1 MANRLQLRRGTGAP
15 GGVFHEGEP
24 VYDKSG
30 KVLYVGDDGASGS
43 GNGSAVASA
52 SAYSSVVE
60 ILNQASSTSAAFIKL
75 LEDSDNGNHNV
86 SLKAPAAIASNY
98 SLVLPDGTGS
108 ANQVLKTDGAGNL
121 DWVDQSVGYTG
132 FSITDGTNTESVD
145 SGNTVTFTG
154 GDGITAA
161 VSSTDTLTI
170 SADLKANGGVVIES
184 SELAVDLGA
193 SSITG
198 TLAVSDGGTGATSA
212 SAARTALG
220 LAIGSDVQA
229 YDAQLADVAG
239 LTPSDGGIIIG
250 DGSNFVVES
259 GATART
265 SLGVDA
271 AGTDNSTNVT
281 LVTTSHDY
289 LSISGQAITLGPID
303 LAADVTGDL
312 PVAEGGTGASNASDA
327 RTNLGLAIGSDVQA
341 YDAQL
346 ADVAGLTPSDGGFIV
361 GDGSNFVV
369 ESAATA
375 RTSLGVDAAGTDNST
390 NVTLAGSL
398 DYITI
403 SGQEITRNAIDLAA
417 DVTGS
422 LPNANLANSSITVSD
437 GSNSTARALG
447 DTLTIQGTANEVTVT
462 ESSGTVTVA
471 LPDDVTIGSDLTV
484 TDKATAERFA
494 GFDLLQAPYSGTTK
508 TITVTVASKVS
519 GEHRYHGTGSGSGYV
534 LDGVQSPFLTLT
546 PGRTYRFD
554 TSDSSNSGH
563 PFLFYMEADKT
574 TQYTTN
580 VTTNG
585 TPGSAGAYTQI
596 VVGDETPPVL
606 HYQCSAHGYMGNA
619 VSTLSN
625 VVNSNYNATLRGT
638 LTLGSS
644 TAVSSVLDEDN
655 MATNSATALAT
666 QQSIKAYVDSQVSA
680 VDVTTDLG
688 ADSGSGSVSTSQTL
702 TVQGTANEIV
712 TSVSNQTITVALPDD
727 VTIGNDLTVNGNLNV
742 VGTAVTFSAE
752 TTRIEDRI
760 LELGLVNGAAPSS
773 ATTWDLGVAFN
784 YNNSGAKKAGVVW
797 LNNGFMAMLSELAES
812 SDTGNA
818 DPQITATAYAPIAAG
833 GLYLGGV
840 ASGNHIINSSGEAQ
854 NLVFDGGSY

>member
-75 LEDSDNGNHNV
+75 LEDTDNGNHNV

-108 ANQVLKTDGAGNL
+108 ANQVLKTDGSGNL
-121 DWVDQSVGYTG
+121 DWVDQTSGYSG
-132 FSITDGTNTESVD
+132 FSITDGTTTESVD

-184 SELAVDLGA
+184 NELAVDLGA

-220 LAIGSDVQA
+220 
-229 YDAQLADVAG
+229 
-239 LTPSDGGIIIG
+239 
-250 DGSNFVVES
+250 
-259 GATART
+259 
-265 SLGVDA
+265 VDA

-281 LVTTSHDY
+281 LVTTSYDY
-289 LSISGQAITLGPID
+289 LSISGQAITLGQI
-303 LAADVTGDL
+303 
-312 PVAEGGTGASNASDA
+312 
-327 RTNLGLAIGSDVQA
+327 TND
-341 YDAQL
+341 D
-346 ADVAGLTPSDGGFIV
+346 
-361 GDGSNFVV
+361 
-369 ESAATA
+369 
-375 RTSLGVDAAGTDNST
+375 
-390 NVTLAGSL
+390 
-398 DYITI
+398 
-403 SGQEITRNAIDLAA
+403 
-417 DVTGS
+417 
-422 LPNANLANSSITVSD
+422 LANSSITVTD
-437 GSNSTARALG
+437 GSNSTATSLG
-447 DTLTIQGTANEVTVT
+447 GTLTFSGTANEVTVT
-462 ESSGTVTVA
+462 ESSGTVTVS

-494 GFDLLQAPYSGTTK
+494 GYDLLQAPYGSTK

-655 MATNSATALAT
+655 MASDSATALAT
-666 QQSIKAYVDSQVSA
+666 QQSIKAYVDSEVSA
-680 VDVTTDLG
+680 VDVTTNLS

-784 YNNSGAKKAGVVW
+784 YNSSGAKKAGVVW

-818 DPQITATAYAPIAAG
+818 DPQITTTAFAPIAAG

>member
-390 NVTLAGSL
+390 NVTLSGSPT
-398 DYITI
+398 YITI
-403 SGQEITRNAIDLAA
+403 SGQEITRNAINLAT

-447 DTLTIQGTANEVTVT
+447 DTLTIQGTANDVTVT

-471 LPDDVTIGSDLTV
+471 LPD
-484 TDKATAERFA
+484 
-494 GFDLLQAPYSGTTK
+494 
-508 TITVTVASKVS
+508 
-519 GEHRYHGTGSGSGYV
+519 
-534 LDGVQSPFLTLT
+534 
-546 PGRTYRFD
+546 
-554 TSDSSNSGH
+554 N
-563 PFLFYMEADKT
+563 
-574 TQYTTN
+574 
-580 VTTNG
+580 
-585 TPGSAGAYTQI
+585 
-596 VVGDETPPVL
+596 
-606 HYQCSAHGYMGNA
+606 
-619 VSTLSN
+619 
-625 VVNSNYNATLRGT
+625 
-638 LTLGSS
+638 
-644 TAVSSVLDEDN
+644 
-655 MATNSATALAT
+655 
-666 QQSIKAYVDSQVSA
+666 
-680 VDVTTDLG
+680 
-688 ADSGSGSVSTSQTL
+688 
-702 TVQGTANEIV
+702 
-712 TSVSNQTITVALPDD
+712 

>member
-24 VYDKSG
+24 VYDKTG
-30 KVLYVGDDGASGS
+30 KVLYVGDNGASGS

-75 LEDSDNGNHNV
+75 LEDTDNGNHNV

-98 SLVLPDGTGS
+98 TLVLPDGTGS
-108 ANQVLKTDGAGNL
+108 ANQILKTDGSGNL
-121 DWVDQSVGYTG
+121 DWVDQNVGYTG

-220 LAIGSDVQA
+220 
-229 YDAQLADVAG
+229 
-239 LTPSDGGIIIG
+239 
-250 DGSNFVVES
+250 
-259 GATART
+259 
-265 SLGVDA
+265 VDA

-289 LSISGQAITLGPID
+289 LSISGQAITLGAID
-303 LAADVTGDL
+303 LTADVTGDL

-390 NVTLAGSL
+390 NVTLAGSPT
-398 DYITI
+398 YITI
-403 SGQEITRNAIDLAA
+403 SGQEITRNAINLAT

-462 ESSGTVTVA
+462 ESSGTV
-471 LPDDVTIGSDLTV
+471 
-484 TDKATAERFA
+484 
-494 GFDLLQAPYSGTTK
+494 
-508 TITVTVASKVS
+508 
-519 GEHRYHGTGSGSGYV
+519 
-534 LDGVQSPFLTLT
+534 
-546 PGRTYRFD
+546 
-554 TSDSSNSGH
+554 
-563 PFLFYMEADKT
+563 
-574 TQYTTN
+574 
-580 VTTNG
+580 
-585 TPGSAGAYTQI
+585 
-596 VVGDETPPVL
+596 
-606 HYQCSAHGYMGNA
+606 
-619 VSTLSN
+619 
-625 VVNSNYNATLRGT
+625 
-638 LTLGSS
+638 
-644 TAVSSVLDEDN
+644 
-655 MATNSATALAT
+655 
-666 QQSIKAYVDSQVSA
+666 
-680 VDVTTDLG
+680 
-688 ADSGSGSVSTSQTL
+688 
-702 TVQGTANEIV
+702 
-712 TSVSNQTITVALPDD
+712 TVALPDD

>member
-108 ANQVLKTDGAGNL
+108 ANQVLKTDGSGNL

-184 SELAVDLGA
+184 NELAVDLGA

-220 LAIGSDVQA
+220 
-229 YDAQLADVAG
+229 
-239 LTPSDGGIIIG
+239 
-250 DGSNFVVES
+250 
-259 GATART
+259 
-265 SLGVDA
+265 VDA

-281 LVTTSHDY
+281 LVTTSYDY
-289 LSISGQAITLGPID
+289 LSISGQAITLGQI
-303 LAADVTGDL
+303 
-312 PVAEGGTGASNASDA
+312 
-327 RTNLGLAIGSDVQA
+327 TND
-341 YDAQL
+341 D
-346 ADVAGLTPSDGGFIV
+346 
-361 GDGSNFVV
+361 
-369 ESAATA
+369 
-375 RTSLGVDAAGTDNST
+375 
-390 NVTLAGSL
+390 
-398 DYITI
+398 
-403 SGQEITRNAIDLAA
+403 
-417 DVTGS
+417 
-422 LPNANLANSSITVSD
+422 LANSSITVTD
-437 GSNSTARALG
+437 GSNSTATSLG
-447 DTLTIQGTANEVTVT
+447 GTLTFSGTSNEVTVT
-462 ESSGTVTVA
+462 ESSGTVTVS

-494 GFDLLQAPYSGTTK
+494 GYDLLQAPYGSTK

-519 GEHRYHGTGSGSGYV
+519 GEHRYHGTGSSSGYV

-655 MATNSATALAT
+655 MASDSATALAT
-666 QQSIKAYVDSQVSA
+666 QQSIKAYVDSEVSA
-680 VDVTTDLG
+680 VDVTTNLS

-760 LELGLVNGAAPSS
+760 LELGLVNGSAPSS

-784 YNNSGAKKAGVVW
+784 YNSSGAKKAGVVW

-818 DPQITATAYAPIAAG
+818 DPQITATAFAPIAAG

>member
-108 ANQVLKTDGAGNL
+108 ANQILKTDGAGNL

-132 FSITDGTNTESVD
+132 FSITDGTNTESVG

-471 LPDDVTIGSDLTV
+471 LPD
-484 TDKATAERFA
+484 
-494 GFDLLQAPYSGTTK
+494 
-508 TITVTVASKVS
+508 
-519 GEHRYHGTGSGSGYV
+519 
-534 LDGVQSPFLTLT
+534 
-546 PGRTYRFD
+546 
-554 TSDSSNSGH
+554 N
-563 PFLFYMEADKT
+563 
-574 TQYTTN
+574 
-580 VTTNG
+580 
-585 TPGSAGAYTQI
+585 
-596 VVGDETPPVL
+596 
-606 HYQCSAHGYMGNA
+606 
-619 VSTLSN
+619 
-625 VVNSNYNATLRGT
+625 
-638 LTLGSS
+638 
-644 TAVSSVLDEDN
+644 
-655 MATNSATALAT
+655 
-666 QQSIKAYVDSQVSA
+666 
-680 VDVTTDLG
+680 
-688 ADSGSGSVSTSQTL
+688 
-702 TVQGTANEIV
+702 
-712 TSVSNQTITVALPDD
+712 

>member
-75 LEDSDNGNHNV
+75 LEDTDNGNHNV

-108 ANQVLKTDGAGNL
+108 ANQVLKTDGSGNL
-121 DWVDQSVGYTG
+121 DWVDQNVGYTG
-132 FSITDGTNTESVD
+132 FSITDGSNTESIA
-145 SGNTVTFTG
+145 SGNTITFTG
-154 GDGITAA
+154 GTGITAA

-170 SADLKANGGVVIES
+170 S
-184 SELAVDLGA
+184 
-193 SSITG
+193 
-198 TLAVSDGGTGATSA
+198 
-212 SAARTALG
+212 
-220 LAIGSDVQA
+220 
-229 YDAQLADVAG
+229 
-239 LTPSDGGIIIG
+239 LT
-250 DGSNFVVES
+250 N
-259 GATART
+259 
-265 SLGVDA
+265 
-271 AGTDNSTNVT
+271 N
-281 LVTTSHDY
+281 
-289 LSISGQAITLGPID
+289 
-303 LAADVTGDL
+303 
-312 PVAEGGTGASNASDA
+312 
-327 RTNLGLAIGSDVQA
+327 
-341 YDAQL
+341 
-346 ADVAGLTPSDGGFIV
+346 
-361 GDGSNFVV
+361 
-369 ESAATA
+369 
-375 RTSLGVDAAGTDNST
+375 
-390 NVTLAGSL
+390 
-398 DYITI
+398 
-403 SGQEITRNAIDLAA
+403 
-417 DVTGS
+417 
-422 LPNANLANSSITVSD
+422 SITVSD

-494 GFDLLQAPYSGTTK
+494 GYDLLEAPYSGTTK

-680 VDVTTDLG
+680 VDVTTNLG

-702 TVQGTANEIV
+702 TVQGTTNEIV

-760 LELGLVNGAAPSS
+760 LELGLVNGSAPSS

-784 YNNSGAKKAGVVW
+784 YNSSGAKKAGVVW

-818 DPQITATAYAPIAAG
+818 DPQITATAFAPIAAG

>member
-390 NVTLAGSL
+390 NVTLSGSPT
-398 DYITI
+398 YITI
-403 SGQEITRNAIDLAA
+403 SGQEITRNAINLAT

-462 ESSGTVTVA
+462 ESSGTV
-471 LPDDVTIGSDLTV
+471 
-484 TDKATAERFA
+484 
-494 GFDLLQAPYSGTTK
+494 
-508 TITVTVASKVS
+508 
-519 GEHRYHGTGSGSGYV
+519 
-534 LDGVQSPFLTLT
+534 
-546 PGRTYRFD
+546 
-554 TSDSSNSGH
+554 
-563 PFLFYMEADKT
+563 
-574 TQYTTN
+574 
-580 VTTNG
+580 
-585 TPGSAGAYTQI
+585 
-596 VVGDETPPVL
+596 
-606 HYQCSAHGYMGNA
+606 
-619 VSTLSN
+619 
-625 VVNSNYNATLRGT
+625 
-638 LTLGSS
+638 
-644 TAVSSVLDEDN
+644 
-655 MATNSATALAT
+655 
-666 QQSIKAYVDSQVSA
+666 
-680 VDVTTDLG
+680 
-688 ADSGSGSVSTSQTL
+688 
-702 TVQGTANEIV
+702 
-712 TSVSNQTITVALPDD
+712 TVALPDD